1 MTLIDEIKLTATKVG
16 SGSHSANSEKIIQ
29 LEYGDITERRVD
41 AIVNAAGS
49 YLQHGG
55 GVAAAIARKGGQVI
69 REESDKIGYVKV
81 GSAAIT
87 NAGKL
92 PCRAVIHAVGPMM
105 GEGDEDAKLRQAMQ
119 SALGLAEKNNF
130 KSVSIPAISSGIFG
144 FPKDRCASILVEEAV
159 YFLMSRF
166 DETAVKLVEFCIIDD
181 ETLAHFKNEFG
192 RQKRSLESVDRVG
205 S

>member
-1 MTLIDEIKLTATKVG
+1 
-16 SGSHSANSEKIIQ
+16 
-29 LEYGDITERRVD
+29 
-41 AIVNAAGS
+41 
-49 YLQHGG
+49 
-55 GVAAAIARKGGQVI
+55 
-69 REESDKIGYVKV
+69 
-81 GSAAIT
+81 
-87 NAGKL
+87 
-92 PCRAVIHAVGPMM
+92 
-105 GEGDEDAKLRQAMQ
+105 MQ

-144 FPKDRCASILVEEAV
+144 FPKDRCASILVEEVV